1 MDWRNRKYYL
11 VRLSIEEYEYR
22 IRQLKLIQGIRI
34 HNPTQLAST
43 NTYNTSFKF
52 KDEQEPRG
60 YYHFLIGC
68 KTDISE
74 LVEFELRKSQR
85 SGSSWKEI
93 KQKIKP
99 YSPYQGF
106 PERRC
111 DLNPRKRCTHCGD
124 C

>member
-11 VRLSIEEYEYR
+11 VKLSLEEYNYR
-22 IRQLKLIQGIRI
+22 IRQLKCIQGIRI
-34 HNPTQLAST
+34 HCPTQFTAS
-43 NTYNTSFKF
+43 NTCYTF
-52 KDEQEPRG
+52 KDEQEKRG
-60 YYHFLIGC
+60 YYQFLIGC
-68 KTDISE
+68 IADVSE
-74 LVEFELRKSQR
+74 AVEYELRKSQR

-99 YSPYQGF
+99 CSPYRGF

-111 DLNPRKRCTHCGD
+111 ELNPRKRCTHCGD